1 MKILYE
7 SEDIH
12 VRVWCPSTYCIGFT
26 QENEE
31 ESETA
36 EDGEGAG
43 DEDSDEDESDD
54 KDENESK
61 FNVRTRNICAETEPP
76 FFLSVFYFTDL
87 SVFKTFEQVSLPLLF
102 SIHRRL
108 TDVWKYDTH
117 ADIVFY
123 SHHQRLRQI
132 KKTAG
137 SPSSPNRRARNVTF
151 ACGNVLF
158 FVLFFFCF

>member
-7 SEDIH
+7 NEDIH

-61 FNVRTRNICAETEPP
+61 FNVRTRNICAESLHSFFQFSTSLILAFLKHLNRFHCPS
-76 FFLSVFYFTDL
+76 FFLFIEDLLMFGNITRMQILYF
-87 SVFKTFEQVSLPLLF
+87 
-102 SIHRRL
+102 I
-108 TDVWKYDTH
+108 
-117 ADIVFY
+117 AIV
-123 SHHQRLRQI
+123 R
-132 KKTAG
+132 G
-137 SPSSPNRRARNVTF
+137 
-151 ACGNVLF
+151 
-158 FVLFFFCF
+158 